1 MQGVAR
7 NSFLLTDISE
17 SERAILS
24 AVRVRID
31 ADLTDNVS
39 TTVRLLNERL
49 WGDEADTNNETR
61 INLDLAYATMKE
73 FLYSP
78 LTLVVGRQEL
88 RYGNALIIGDVDTNA
103 RSTSNASA
111 LPSTLTDLS
120 LRKSF
125 DAIKAVLN
133 YDPLTIDLVGAQIE
147 ENTTTAADDVTLMGI
162 NANYV
167 VNKNLTTEAYLW
179 SRDRQAGSTGI
190 TIADAANGERL
201 NTVGA
206 RGVYTGIKNLILGLE
221 GAYQF
226 GDHVD
231 SNTLYVNDSVRTPN
245 LKYKHSAYGVQ
256 ANAMYMMPDRKYT
269 PSVSM
274 SLTQLSGDKDL
285 NNNGTYKGWDAMY
298 EDQAAGTIFNK
309 IVGFSNCRLLNL
321 GGSMKPMDD
330 VTVKLDWYHLR
341 LLQPFSDPAGGTS
354 VVSRILSGVSGASNV
369 RTGKRQ

>member
-1 MQGVAR
+1 
-7 NSFLLTDISE
+7 
-17 SERAILS
+17 
-24 AVRVRID
+24 
-31 ADLTDNVS
+31 
-39 TTVRLLNERL
+39 
-49 WGDEADTNNETR
+49 
-61 INLDLAYATMKE
+61 MKE
-73 FLYSP
+73 FLCSP
-78 LTLVVGRQEL
+78 LTLTIGRQEL
-88 RYGNALIIGDVDTNA
+88 RYGNAFIIGDVDTNA
-103 RSTSNASA
+103 ISTSNVSA

-133 YDPLTIDLVGAQIE
+133 YDPLTIDLVGAAIE
-147 ENTTTAADDVTLMGI
+147 ENITTAADDVTLVGI
-162 NANYV
+162 NANYR
-167 VNKNLTTEAYLW
+167 VNNNLGTEVYLW
-179 SRDRQAGSTGI
+179 SRDREAGSTGI

-201 NTVGA
+201 NTLGA

-226 GDHVD
+226 GDHVA
-231 SNTLYVNDSVRTPN
+231 SATLYPNDTVRTAN
-245 LKYKHSAYGVQ
+245 LKYKHRAYGIQ

-298 EDQAAGTIFNK
+298 EDQGAGTIMNK

-321 GGSMKPMDD
+321 GASLKPMDD

-341 LLQPFSDPAGGTS
+341 LLQPFNQASGGDGT
-354 VVSRILSGVSGASNV
+354 VSKILSGVASDTASTV
-369 RTGKRQ
+369 RIGKRHVADEIDLGVTYDYTEDVQLGLVGGIYIPGSVYDKLNRKNASQVIGSMKVTF